1 MEAITR
7 IVLNDREKTHIQST
21 AFILSQFITLNNDN
35 DEHNQKLNEIA
46 RDAYDL
52 LIDFLE
58 EYTGKPQE
66 RNTRFC

>member
-7 IVLNDREKTHIQST
+7 IVLDDREKTHIHCA
-21 AFILSQFITLNNDN
+21 AFILSQFITKNNDD

-46 RDAYDL
+46 RNAYDL

-58 EYTGKPQE
+58 EYYGKPQE